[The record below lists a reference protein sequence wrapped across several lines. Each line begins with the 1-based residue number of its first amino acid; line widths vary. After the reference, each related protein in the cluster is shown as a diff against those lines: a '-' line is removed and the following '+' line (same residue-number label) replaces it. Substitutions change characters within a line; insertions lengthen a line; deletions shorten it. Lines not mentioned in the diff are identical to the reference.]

1 MPLSVRSTTLEQQR
15 LIKAVSERMSW
26 SGPKSN
32 QSEGVEMSG
41 SKSTHSEGLEVQV
54 AQDKVKTFLNDLA
67 SEEIF
72 ENVNLQSLLR
82 EIVITQQE
90 EY

>member
-1 MPLSVRSTTLEQQR
+1 M
-15 LIKAVSERMSW
+15 IKAVSERISG
-26 SGPKSN
+26 SGPKSH

-41 SKSTHSEGLEVQV
+41 SKSTHSEGSEVQI
-54 AQDKVKTFLNDLA
+54 ARDKVKNFLNDLA

-72 ENVNLQSLLR
+72 QNVNLQSLLK
-82 EIVITQQE
+82 EIVITPQE

>member
-1 MPLSVRSTTLEQQR
+1 
-15 LIKAVSERMSW
+15 
-26 SGPKSN
+26 
-32 QSEGVEMSG
+32 MSG

-54 AQDKVKTFLNDLA
+54 AGDKVKTFLNDLA

-72 ENVNLQSLLR
+72 QNVNLQSLLK
-82 EIVITQQE
+82 EIVITPQE